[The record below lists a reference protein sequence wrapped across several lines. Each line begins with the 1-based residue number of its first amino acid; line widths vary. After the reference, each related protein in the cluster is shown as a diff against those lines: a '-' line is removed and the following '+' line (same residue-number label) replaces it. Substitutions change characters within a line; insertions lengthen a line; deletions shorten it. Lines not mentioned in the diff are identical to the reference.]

1 MTANYYTIDELMAV
15 CMSKTIKDRQVVF
28 NGVAVALPFTAMRLA
43 KKTHAPNCIFWAG
56 LAGGINPE
64 PPFLVPTSGDSVM
77 MESAVVKCPK
87 HEVFDMAQK
96 GKLDRIFFGGG
107 QIDQYGNLNNTLI
120 GSPEK
125 IKVKLPGGAGAS
137 TLACFA
143 KNFTIWCPRHRA
155 VETKKGKQYTL
166 VPQNDFVTTFGH
178 RTREGV
184 TRKEMGLMGGGPDCL
199 VTNLGVFDFEPNEFK
214 LRLKSYHP
222 GVTIEEIQENTGFE
236 LVIDENCSETP
247 KPTKEEIQLIRMIDP
262 LEVRKREFAV
272 RELEKKLYL

>member
-1 MTANYYTIDELMAV
+1 MSANYYTIDELMAV
-15 CMSKTIKDRQVVF
+15 CMAKTIKDHQVVF
-28 NGVAVALPFTAMRLA
+28 NGVAVALPFTAILLA
-43 KKTHAPNCIFWAG
+43 KKTHAPNSTFWGG
-56 LAGGINPE
+56 LPGGINPQ

-77 MESAVVKCPK
+77 LENATVKCDL

-120 GSPEK
+120 GSLENL
-125 IKVKLPGGAGAS
+125 KVKLPGAAGAS

-143 KNFTIWCPRHRA
+143 RNFTVWCPRHRA
-155 VETKKGKQYTL
+155 VTTKKGKQYTL
-166 VPQNDFVTTFGH
+166 VKQNDFVTTFGH
-178 RTREGV
+178 RTKEGV

-199 VTNLGVFDFEPNEFK
+199 VTNLGVFDFEPEEYK

-222 GVTIEEIQENTGFE
+222 GVTVDEIQENTGFE

-247 KPTKEEIQLIRMIDP
+247 KPSKEEIEIIRMIDP

-272 RELEKKLYL
+272 QELETKFYL

>member
-1 MTANYYTIDELMAV
+1 MNASYYTIDELMAV
-15 CMSKTIKDRQVVF
+15 CMARTIKDHQVVF
-28 NGVAVALPFTAMRLA
+28 NGVAVALPFTAILLA
-43 KKTHAPNCIFWAG
+43 KKTHAPNSVFWGG
-56 LAGGINPE
+56 LPGGINPQ

-77 MESAVVKCPK
+77 LENATVKCDL

-120 GSPEK
+120 GSAEN

-155 VETKKGKQYTL
+155 QETKKGKQYTL

-178 RTREGV
+178 RTRDGI

-199 VTNLGVFDFEPNEFK
+199 VTNLGVFDFEPQEYK
-214 LRLKSYHP
+214 LRLKNYHP
-222 GVTIEEIQENTGFE
+222 GVSIEEIQDNTGFE
-236 LVIDENCSETP
+236 LVIDEKCSETP
-247 KPTKEEIQLIRMIDP
+247 KPTKEEIQIIRMIDP
-262 LEVRKREFAV
+262 LEVRKREFAAQ
-272 RELEKKLYL
+272 ELERKFYL